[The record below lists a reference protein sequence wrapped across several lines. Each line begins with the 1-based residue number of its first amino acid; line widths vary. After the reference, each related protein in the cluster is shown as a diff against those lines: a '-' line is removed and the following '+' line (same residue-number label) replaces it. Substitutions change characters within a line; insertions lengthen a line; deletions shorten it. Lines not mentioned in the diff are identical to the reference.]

1 MGPMENI
8 PIGGDQ
14 GATAP
19 DNVVPI
25 GPPDPEPRT
34 SPAPAQEAVTGPAV
48 ESIPLGTHTQDA
60 PADPSDRGPAPVAEP
75 EPVPEPEDLVEQEE
89 EEEVL
94 SWDEVMAREA
104 DAPPE
109 EDEVA
114 PRPNAE
120 LIGMAKEA
128 VRVGLGLTVAAAN
141 AAADGVRAAKP
152 EETLEAD
159 ASEPLSTL
167 IGAGLGLLTQVGD
180 LTMKA
185 LDAASEAVE
194 PAASWIAHPPFM
206 RSAAETAAGAV
217 RLMNG
222 RWQMEEAETQRAA
235 EAFVGRLVPE
245 ITKTLLEHLDLDLIL
260 ERLPVEDLVD
270 RVDVDRIVSRV
281 DLDAA
286 VSRVDLDAVVG
297 RIDVNEI
304 AARIDLDAVAA
315 GIDVNAVVSR
325 VDMDAIIERIDV
337 TEIVEDVID
346 EVDLPGIIRTSSDR
360 MAGETV
366 QELRLRSM
374 DGDAFVQRIVDR
386 ILRRRPSDAPDPPG
400 SAPPSGDAG
409 GTGD

>member
-1 MGPMENI
+1 MENI
-8 PIGGDQ
+8 PIGGDP
-14 GATAP
+14 GPSTP

-25 GPPDPEPRT
+25 IAAEPEPSLSVEPT
-34 SPAPAQEAVTGPAV
+34 PEAGTEPAV
-48 ESIPLGTHTQDA
+48 ESIPLGGEARDA
-60 PADPSDRGPAPVAEP
+60 IAEEGGPGEDAQREP
-75 EPVPEPEDLVEQEE
+75 EREPEDEGRGEEEE

-104 DAPPE
+104 ETPPE
-109 EDEVA
+109 EDEA
-114 PRPNAE
+114 TPRPNAE

-141 AAADGVRAAKP
+141 AAADGLRATSP
-152 EETLEAD
+152 EEPLEGD

-167 IGAGLGLLTQVGD
+167 IGAGLGLLTQMAD

-185 LDAASEAVE
+185 LDVASEAVE
-194 PAASWIAHPPFM
+194 PAATWIAHPPFM
-206 RSAAETAAGAV
+206 RGAAETAAGAV
-217 RLMNG
+217 RLIDG
-222 RWQMEEAETQRAA
+222 RWQMEEAETLRAA

-245 ITKTLLEHLDLDLIL
+245 ITRALLEHLDLDLIV

-286 VSRVDLDAVVG
+286 VSRVDLDAVVS

-374 DGDAFVQRIVDR
+374 DADAFVRRIVDR
-386 ILRRRPSDAPDPPG
+386 ILRRPPEASGGAQGSGPPSDNPG
-400 SAPPSGDAG
+400 GPG
-409 GTGD
+409 G